1 MLFFRMTA
9 RSNSFRMSGVE
20 LRHLIALSE
29 VARAGSLAA
38 AARTLGYSQPAIG
51 QQIAALERLAGIRL
65 VERRSGARTITLTEA
80 GERLLSHGEVLLARA
95 RSADAEIAALR
106 DGVSGTVLLG
116 SVASVGARVV
126 PRLLLALRTEAP
138 EIALQLV
145 EDGWDAALLD
155 LLEGAE
161 LDLAFAFAPL
171 PANRPFSSTEVMRD
185 PYVLV
190 VGSETPLAAVPG
202 PLPLDRIAREDL
214 LVCSQSTA
222 VESFCHAHGIA
233 PNIRHRIEDN
243 QTLVSLAAAGIGAAF
258 LPRLAVDPQ
267 RTDVIQVEL
276 ETSPPP
282 RLIHLVWHED
292 RSLSERVR
300 TVRRLASQVC
310 RELQTSEQHEIG
322 QAGDR

>member
-1 MLFFRMTA
+1 
-9 RSNSFRMSGVE
+9 
-20 LRHLIALSE
+20 
-29 VARAGSLAA
+29 
-38 AARTLGYSQPAIG
+38 
-51 QQIAALERLAGIRL
+51 
-65 VERRSGARTITLTEA
+65 
-80 GERLLSHGEVLLARA
+80 
-95 RSADAEIAALR
+95 
-106 DGVSGTVLLG
+106 
-116 SVASVGARVV
+116 
-126 PRLLLALRTEAP
+126 
-138 EIALQLV
+138 
-145 EDGWDAALLD
+145 
-155 LLEGAE
+155 
-161 LDLAFAFAPL
+161 
-171 PANRPFSSTEVMRD
+171 
-185 PYVLV
+185 
-190 VGSETPLAAVPG
+190 
-202 PLPLDRIAREDL
+202 L